1 MIEPEILKEYIEVFE
16 PEGMSFRE
24 IIVEEM
30 RIPNIVIEDHAF
42 FMKETLTIYAK
53 LCYPLLL
60 CNIIDSIKQRFDLRA
75 GVRPSLGGRWFF
87 QYSTSNGNYDE
98 SQDYDSP
105 ILAREACIEYNY
117 NKLKGDSNGST

>member
-1 MIEPEILKEYIEVFE
+1 MIDPEILKEYIEVFE
-16 PEGMSFRE
+16 PEGMSFE
-24 IIVEEM
+24 IIHMHGEDVPCVKVGTTSYYM
-30 RIPNIVIEDHAF
+30 RDNNSVYVD
-42 FMKETLTIYAK
+42 LV
-53 LCYPLLL
+53 YPLLL